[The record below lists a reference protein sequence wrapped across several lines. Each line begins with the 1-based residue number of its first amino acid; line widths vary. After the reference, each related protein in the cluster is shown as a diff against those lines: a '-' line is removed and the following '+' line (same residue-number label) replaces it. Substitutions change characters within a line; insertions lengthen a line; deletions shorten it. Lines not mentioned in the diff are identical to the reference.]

1 MLLGVAV
8 KGVAVSIERG
18 ADVGMPEDMLE
29 HLRRHASLDT
39 ARRIGM
45 SETVEIHLSL
55 DAVIDYIIPFE
66 EARVRTAH
74 LVGADDTAVFG

>member
-18 ADVGMPEDMLE
+18 ADVGMPENMLE
-29 HLRRHASLDT
+29 HLRRHTSLDT
-39 ARRIGM
+39 SRRIGM
-45 SETVEIHLSL
+45 SEAVEIHLSV

-74 LVGADDTAVFG
+74 LVGTDDTAVFG